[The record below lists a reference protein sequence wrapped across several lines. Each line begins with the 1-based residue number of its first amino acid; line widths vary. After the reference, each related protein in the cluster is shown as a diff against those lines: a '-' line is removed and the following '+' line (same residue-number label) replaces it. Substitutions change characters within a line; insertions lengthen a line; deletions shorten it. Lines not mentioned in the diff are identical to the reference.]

1 MKNTEY
7 DQNLLQYLI
16 QGVKDYAIFALDPSG
31 KIITW
36 NSGAERAKGY
46 KAEEIV
52 GKHFSIFY
60 TDEAKKIN
68 HPDFELKT
76 ALKDG
81 SYEEEGWRVR
91 KDGTLF
97 WAHVTITA
105 IYADDGSH
113 VGFAKVTRDL
123 SERKKAQKSS
133 VTSAALLRA
142 SEDVFELMVSS
153 VKDYAIFVLSPEGLI
168 KTWNAGA
175 QRIKGYTAN
184 EVIGKHFSLFYTEDA
199 KSIKHPEFE
208 LREAIKNGSYEEEGW
223 RLRKD
228 GTKFWASVTITAVKN
243 ADGGLEG
250 FVKVTRDL
258 TERKRYEEQL
268 EQAKDEAILANQL
281 KSKFVANITHEIR
294 TPLSGIVGLSELI
307 ASDKKLP
314 TDTQD
319 SAQRIFDASRQ
330 LLTLLND
337 LLDFAK
343 LEAGKLE
350 IEYGPLHLATI
361 LDEVKG
367 LTASKAKEKSLSI
380 SATIDETLPETLI
393 GDATKIRQILLNLV
407 HNSIKFTE
415 KGGIDIDVE
424 RQDDTI
430 MVTVTDTGI
439 GVSEVIQSRLFTPFT
454 QGHSSTAFGGTGLG
468 LSICQQFVELLGG
481 EIGMVSEPGEG
492 TTVWFTLPLKEQTS
506 K

>member
-76 ALKDG
+76 ALQDG

-105 IYADDGSH
+105 IYADDGRH

-123 SERKKAQKSS
+123 SERKKAQQSNI
-133 VTSAALLRA
+133 TSEALLRA

-168 KTWNAGA
+168 KTWNSGA

-223 RLRKD
+223 RIRKD
-228 GTKFWASVTITAVKN
+228 GTKFWASVTITAVKDAN
-243 ADGGLEG
+243 GGLEG

-307 ASDKKLP
+307 AGDNKLP

-350 IEYGPLHLATI
+350 IEYGPLNFATI

-367 LTASKAKEKSLSI
+367 LTASKAKEKSLLI
-380 SATIDETLPETLI
+380 SSTIDETMPETLV

-439 GVSEVIQSRLFTPFT
+439 GVSETIQSRLFTPFT
-454 QGHSSTAFGGTGLG
+454 QGHSSAAFGGTGLG

-481 EIGMVSEPGEG
+481 EIGMVSEPGDG